1 MILQRFCCRIV
12 LLICFWLVAVGP
24 ARAADLKGLVR
35 DYAGPAGAGL
45 GGVEISVYQGGLV
58 IKKGV
63 SDALGSYT
71 LRNLPPQVPLV
82 VQFVLAGYVQRPTKR
97 NIRIDPHGENLD
109 IDLLREAGSP
119 EYYKEVADT
128 FVARSRRKG
137 SSFDSEWQELSGFGL
152 PSGSAAMV
160 VSALKNELGGDVFA
174 HLEPDPVGHS
184 GHEILSGPIIAT
196 KGVVSTV
203 NAKDLTFT
211 VKSKAGDE
219 SFKVTETA
227 VVK

>member
-1 MILQRFCCRIV
+1 
-12 LLICFWLVAVGP
+12 
-24 ARAADLKGLVR
+24 
-35 DYAGPAGAGL
+35 
-45 GGVEISVYQGGLV
+45 
-58 IKKGV
+58 
-63 SDALGSYT
+63 
-71 LRNLPPQVPLV
+71 
-82 VQFVLAGYVQRPTKR
+82 
-97 NIRIDPHGENLD
+97 
-109 IDLLREAGSP
+109 
-119 EYYKEVADT
+119 
-128 FVARSRRKG
+128 
-137 SSFDSEWQELSGFGL
+137 
-152 PSGSAAMV
+152 MV

-227 VVK
+227 VVKAGSKTISLGELRAGDHVQVSYTGSGSAKHVSEVAVLTEAKAAKNKT